1 MRRLWSACK
10 SEKLKMRENGSGRKA
25 GALQIRTFILQI
37 QGIASQQ
44 PDLADRRSAGFF
56 VTRIVLPRATVARNL
71 RWIPA
76 VDWRNSQP
84 ACGSVAVKEERKPVL
99 SAAADFFSWSGTQP
113 AVGVSCRN
121 TLSLPR
127 QFKNDGGYGFLTKE

>member
-1 MRRLWSACK
+1 MVRLQKRTAEDERK
-10 SEKLKMRENGSGRKA
+10 RLRPKGGRVA
-25 GALQIRTFILQI
+25 DTNLHFADS
-37 QGIASQQ
+37 GIASQQ

-56 VTRIVLPRATVARNL
+56 VTGIALPRASAARNL

-76 VDWRNSQP
+76 VDWRSSQP

-121 TLSLPR
+121 TLSLP
-127 QFKNDGGYGFLTKE
+127 